1 MIESGKNCKLFL
13 REHCN
18 QPVIPVYHHNNDLLN
33 YIATEFGVEAAASIQ
48 ETFGGES
55 FYIPKRIVKD
65 EKQAY
70 IEKHFGK
77 KSTREIARATGLSV
91 RQVQRRLNW
100 RVSKSQQQLFG

>member
-1 MIESGKNCKLFL
+1 M
-13 REHCN
+13 
-18 QPVIPVYHHNNDLLN
+18 YHHNNDLLN

-55 FYIPKRIVKD
+55 FYIPKQIVKD

-100 RVSKSQQQLFG
+100 RISKNQQQLFS